1 MAHLDLHFPRDIAQG
16 CQGVIERRD
25 EIVQLASGFE
35 ESNQRWADSRRA
47 WSGGLAIRSAADLA
61 EVVAVFEAARGRAN
75 SFHFRDWLDYRSAP
89 HGAAIAA
96 TDQPLGQPAA
106 TGTLY
111 EEAIGDGARTEF
123 QIVKRYGAVN
133 TYLRPIALPDP
144 LSLVVAVDGAAT
156 SAFTLSATGGRITF
170 DAAPGAGAVLTA
182 GFVFDVPVRFDAAEF
197 AVIWAYFNEARGV
210 GQVPDFTLI
219 EVRMD
224 GGAT

>member
-16 CQGVIERRD
+16 CQGVIQRRD

-35 ESNQRWADSRRA
+35 ESNQRWVDSRRS
-47 WSGGLAIRSAADLA
+47 WSGGLAIRCAADLA

-75 SFHFRDWLDYRSAP
+75 SFHFRDWLDYLSGT
-89 HGAAIAA
+89 HGLAVTA

-111 EEAIGDGARTEF
+111 EEALGDGALTEF
-123 QIVKRYGAVN
+123 QIVKRYGTVN
-133 TYLRPIALPDP
+133 SYLRPIALPDP
-144 LSLVVAVDGAAT
+144 ASLKVAVDGVET
-156 SAFTLSATGGRITF
+156 TAFTLSATGGRVTF
-170 DAAPGAGAVLTA
+170 DAAPPLGAVLTA
-182 GFVFDVPVRFDAAEF
+182 GFAFDVPVRFDAAEF
-197 AVIWAYFNEARGV
+197 AVSWAYFNADRGV
-210 GQVPDFTLI
+210 GQVPEFTLI